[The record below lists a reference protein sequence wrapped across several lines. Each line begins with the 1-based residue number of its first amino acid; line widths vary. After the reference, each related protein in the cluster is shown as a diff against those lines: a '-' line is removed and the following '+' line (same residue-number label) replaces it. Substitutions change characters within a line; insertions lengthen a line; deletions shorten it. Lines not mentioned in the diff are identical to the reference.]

1 MITLGGSGVGTSPP
15 QDTTGTGAR
24 IRMGRRPLNRRDLRA
39 AAEAA
44 EARGIPAGPEPSR
57 PRTRS
62 EPSGRPKPSPTARM
76 RVVWAVC
83 DVGGRTVAT
92 FDYADKPAA
101 EARAAELKAKG
112 KGMHFVRSVK
122 EPIGSAGTSSPD

>member
-1 MITLGGSGVGTSPP
+1 MS
-15 QDTTGTGAR
+15 
-24 IRMGRRPLNRRDLRA
+24 RRPLNRRELRA

-44 EARGIPAGPEPSR
+44 EARGIPQGPEPSR
-57 PRTRS
+57 PRPRS
-62 EPSGRPKPSPTARM
+62 ESSGRPKPSPTARM
-76 RVVWAVC
+76 KVVWAVC

-92 FDYADKPAA
+92 FDYADKASA

-122 EPIGSAGTSSPD
+122 EPIGSEGTSSPD